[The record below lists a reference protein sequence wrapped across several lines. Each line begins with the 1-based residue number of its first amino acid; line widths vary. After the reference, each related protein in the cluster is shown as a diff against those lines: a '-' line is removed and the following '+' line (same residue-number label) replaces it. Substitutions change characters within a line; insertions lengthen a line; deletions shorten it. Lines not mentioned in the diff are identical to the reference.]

1 MKKIFTLILAL
12 ISINSITGRS
22 YYPNFTSV
30 QGGRYPTDEINLN
43 PWREITSNG
52 SESLLYSINANYHPG
67 ERNCSFICGDK
78 LYLFSTQIFT
88 NFDYVNSIAVFDAL
102 TGETISDSIYTETY
116 DGSKSLKGIAYDAN
130 ENIYYLLTYKYSN
143 NYDDCSLYETWLQ
156 KYDPKTKQCSYIA
169 TMQSVWTDIFSLAYN
184 PLDGKLYVT
193 NLYGEIGILNKT
205 TGLVEKI
212 ADLPIPESLVY
223 GNKHSMTYSLVDNAF
238 IISYFSYLD
247 NTYTNIE
254 SGTILFDTQTKK
266 SKNITSYKGMINK
279 HYHWMANPDVF
290 AVAQSPQKPIVY
302 INYPQASTT
311 GCIDITIPSYSIDST
326 PLSGIVY
333 IDVTIDDI
341 TTKLSGKPGENLSLP
356 MDLKEGKHRLG
367 IKSYQVVDTDTTHGV
382 GAHCLFFVG
391 NDKPQAPTNVVLDH
405 KTIKWDKVS
414 NIGVNNGY
422 VDSSNVKYNV
432 YLNDKKLNNELI
444 ADNQFSFDIDIP
456 DKQLPYQAQV
466 EAIIDFSQSDR
477 SVSNKIYLGNSY
489 NLPTSP
495 YLFDFATQGT
505 KEAVITINGENDS
518 FYWEFNPIGQGF
530 GYALY
535 PTAWAGTCNDWIVL
549 PKISFDK
556 AISFYEI
563 NIYAFLNYLTG
574 GKYEIGFSSSTD
586 PKDIKYKKSLST
598 KFHYHNR
605 EEESIKIFIPEAGDY
620 YVMINPITSAVDNL
634 FIQYINFDYAKNI
647 VELDGEYAFRTRTTK
662 LNWTNNL
669 HTDPLI
675 KIKGYNIYRDCKLL
689 AQVDNSTTSYN
700 DKISNDENRVNHE
713 YCVSIRYEHDGKEYE
728 TDLSNT
734 FTATYEYGSVEGVV
748 NHDVSIYSIANEII
762 IEGAPIGSTLS
773 ITSIDG
779 KLLHSDIIKSDKEI
793 FNVRKGAYL
802 ITLNGKTTKII
813 VN

>member
-1 MKKIFTLILAL
+1 M
-12 ISINSITGRS
+12 
-22 YYPNFTSV
+22 
-30 QGGRYPTDEINLN
+30 
-43 PWREITSNG
+43 
-52 SESLLYSINANYHPG
+52 
-67 ERNCSFICGDK
+67 
-78 LYLFSTQIFT
+78 
-88 NFDYVNSIAVFDAL
+88 
-102 TGETISDSIYTETY
+102 
-116 DGSKSLKGIAYDAN
+116 
-130 ENIYYLLTYKYSN
+130 
-143 NYDDCSLYETWLQ
+143 
-156 KYDPKTKQCSYIA
+156 
-169 TMQSVWTDIFSLAYN
+169 
-184 PLDGKLYVT
+184 
-193 NLYGEIGILNKT
+193 
-205 TGLVEKI
+205 
-212 ADLPIPESLVY
+212 
-223 GNKHSMTYSLVDNAF
+223 
-238 IISYFSYLD
+238 
-247 NTYTNIE
+247 
-254 SGTILFDTQTKK
+254 
-266 SKNITSYKGMINK
+266 
-279 HYHWMANPDVF
+279 
-290 AVAQSPQKPIVY
+290 
-302 INYPQASTT
+302 
-311 GCIDITIPSYSIDST
+311 
-326 PLSGIVY
+326 
-333 IDVTIDDI
+333 
-341 TTKLSGKPGENLSLP
+341 
-356 MDLKEGKHRLG
+356 
-367 IKSYQVVDTDTTHGV
+367 
-382 GAHCLFFVG
+382 
-391 NDKPQAPTNVVLDH
+391 
-405 KTIKWDKVS
+405 S

-466 EAIIDFSQSDR
+466 EAIIDFSRSDR

-495 YLFDFATQGT
+495 YLFDFPTQGT

-518 FYWEFNPIGQGF
+518 FYWEFNPIGLGF
-530 GYALY
+530 EYALY
-535 PTAWAGTCNDWIVL
+535 STAWAGTCNDWIVL

-563 NIYAFLNYLTG
+563 NICAFLNYLTG

-598 KFHYHNR
+598 KFDYHNR

-647 VELDGEYAFRTRTTK
+647 VELDGEYAFRIRTTK

-675 KIKGYNIYRDCKLL
+675 KIKGYNIYRDSKLL

-700 DKISNDENRVNHE
+700 DKISNDETSVNHE

-748 NHDVSIYSIANEII
+748 NHDVSIYSITNEII

-793 FNVRKGAYL
+793 FNVQKGAYL